1 MRGQWGRADGLGWVD
16 QGGSKPAPLCHGHG
30 RGDGSP
36 DPEAVPSRGLVEE
49 DTMPRRLRHTIRHT
63 EQICRGCWEV
73 RTQTEDGHRFSAFG
87 VMLEQAMSR
96 VHHKAKAYGHYADPT
111 SAAHE
116 RREDVAHIIVT
127 FVQDGSRTY
136 HQRCTAAVALSRKA
150 MYCDIWSGES
160 LPPDLRCAACGR
172 TIALPLPT
180 SSDLAEQP
188 GGAWRY
194 VAETCVDRHQEPSAG
209 HTMTPWLLE
218 RRTGRQRSRDEPTTH
233 EGCSVRRAID

>member
-1 MRGQWGRADGLGWVD
+1 M
-16 QGGSKPAPLCHGHG
+16 K
-30 RGDGSP
+30 
-36 DPEAVPSRGLVEE
+36 SRQ
-49 DTMPRRLRHTIRHT
+49 LRHTICST

-73 RTQTEDGHRFSAFG
+73 RTQTEDGRRLTAFG
-87 VMLEQAMSR
+87 VTLRQAIFR
-96 VHHKAKAYGHYADPT
+96 VHHKANAYGRYVYPT
-111 SAAHE
+111 AAARE

-136 HQRCTAAVALSRKA
+136 HQRCTAAVTLSRKA

-172 TIALPLPT
+172 AIALPLPT

-233 EGCSVRRAID
+233 EGCSVRRASGGGGRRSSASPAASAQHPTQCPAPASPAEEVIRTGKGRVRRIGDHGA

>member
-1 MRGQWGRADGLGWVD
+1 
-16 QGGSKPAPLCHGHG
+16 
-30 RGDGSP
+30 
-36 DPEAVPSRGLVEE
+36 
-49 DTMPRRLRHTIRHT
+49 
-63 EQICRGCWEV
+63 
-73 RTQTEDGHRFSAFG
+73 
-87 VMLEQAMSR
+87 MLEQAMSR

-172 TIALPLPT
+172 AIALPLPT
-180 SSDLAEQP
+180 SSVEAAP
-188 GGAWRY
+188 PSGTSRHA
-194 VAETCVDRHQEPSAG
+194 AETRVDRHAVPA
-209 HTMTPWLLE
+209 PWPIE
-218 RRTGRQRSRDEPTTH
+218 HRTG
-233 EGCSVRRAID
+233 